1 MVASEALEVIS
12 DSIAAD
18 SDLGPMHHPKLS
30 DVLTGE
36 MSRLH
41 NAGFWLVPLGLNR
54 KPLVL
59 LTKKD
64 GTPTRRLPL
73 SAVIE
78 KMAGAGSSNY
88 GIRLPGLLVVD
99 IDTDTPEAHAY
110 VERRFGA
117 SSVQVK
123 SPKGVHHYYK
133 FSGRRPKNVKL
144 PGIVIDFKLGC
155 QEHIAGPFAE
165 REDGGQY
172 LPLRGRLTNANALPV
187 FEDKE
192 PTAVAAPTA
201 VPVSLRNVERQELI
215 PPGARNKMLCKAA
228 IRLVSYSDTKG
239 DLLGDLLQYRNIHF
253 EEPSSVSDAEVAAV
267 ADWAF
272 QLMLDGKVYQGRKS
286 GVLIPRESIDKLAA
300 RGEGTAL
307 LLYSIIQADLGH
319 KPNYE
324 FSIVPDALKRS
335 GKLNA
340 GRRQIYDAIQVLVDE
355 KLIDV
360 SFYSTKPK
368 VPHRYRLPGGRE
380 GGGFNTYIDIP
391 IGHKGITVYEGEV
404 DASA

>member
-1 MVASEALEVIS
+1 MAVSRAFDAHDSGVAPDA
-12 DSIAAD
+12 
-18 SDLGPMHHPKLS
+18 DLGPMHHPKLS

-59 LTKKD
+59 MTKKD

-123 SPKGVHHYYK
+123 SPKGVHHYYR

-187 FEDKE
+187 FADKE
-192 PTAVAAPTA
+192 PAAAPTA
-201 VPVSLRNVERQELI
+201 APVSLRNVEQQELI
-215 PPGARNKMLCKAA
+215 PPGVRNNMLCKAA
-228 IRLVSYSDTKG
+228 IRYVSYSDTKD
-239 DLLGDLLQYRNIHF
+239 DLLADLLQYRNINF
-253 EEPSSVSDAEVAAV
+253 DEPSSVPDAEVAAV

-324 FSIVPDALKRS
+324 FSIVPDALKKS

-360 SFYSTKPK
+360 SFYSSKPK

-380 GGGFNTYIDIP
+380 ERGFNTYIDIP
-391 IGHKGITVYEGEV
+391 IGHKGITVYEGEA
-404 DASA
+404 DAPA